1 MQQSVVTCDRLAYL
15 ASPLMI
21 EPLTRYAF
29 AIFEWCHLELKWL
42 QLFSKAFHLH
52 LTFQLGSVRWRRRPK
67 SNQSAAKVGK
77 LLGKETGLQNT
88 KTIRNRLIN
97 HNHHIGHEHGWGEKR
112 IQLENAS
119 CGDQAFQ
126 ALGHIWAHAYP
137 GNKKCLTTLQKVA
150 RFYIVPPVFPRAI
163 IPPCSANSASLL
175 HIFATC
181 QLRELFALCQC
192 ALFVLL
198 AQLGP

>member
-1 MQQSVVTCDRLAYL
+1 MKFEYVPSWCNLRVLGLMQQSVVTCDRLAYL

-67 SNQSAAKVGK
+67 SNQSVVEVAK

-97 HNHHIGHEHGWGEKR
+97 HNHHTGHEHDWGEK
-112 IQLENAS
+112 
-119 CGDQAFQ
+119 
-126 ALGHIWAHAYP
+126 
-137 GNKKCLTTLQKVA
+137 K
-150 RFYIVPPVFPRAI
+150 
-163 IPPCSANSASLL
+163 NSVGK
-175 HIFATC
+175 C
-181 QLRELFALCQC
+181 QLRSSGISGIGAYLGSRLPRQQGMPHYFAK
-192 ALFVLL
+192 
-198 AQLGP
+198 GG

>member
-1 MQQSVVTCDRLAYL
+1 MS
-15 ASPLMI
+15 MI
-21 EPLTRYAF
+21 EV
-29 AIFEWCHLELKWL
+29 K
-42 QLFSKAFHLH
+42 
-52 LTFQLGSVRWRRRPK
+52 
-67 SNQSAAKVGK
+67 
-77 LLGKETGLQNT
+77 
-88 KTIRNRLIN
+88 
-97 HNHHIGHEHGWGEKR
+97 KR

-119 CGDQAFQ
+119 CGHQAFQ

-137 GNKKCLTTLQKVA
+137 GNKECLITLQKVVK
-150 RFYIVPPVFPRAI
+150 FYIVPPVFPRAI

-198 AQLGP
+198 AQLGPWSTLIPKSWTVMVKSDVFSNQFSGLPVSGNFMVVHFALKDLISTY